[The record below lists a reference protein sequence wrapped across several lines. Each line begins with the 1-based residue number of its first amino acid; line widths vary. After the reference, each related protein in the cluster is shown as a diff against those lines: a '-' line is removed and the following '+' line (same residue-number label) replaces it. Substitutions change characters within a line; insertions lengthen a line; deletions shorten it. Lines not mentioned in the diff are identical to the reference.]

1 MPTGST
7 TFFVSYAMYLTTFLE
22 DFTPY
27 NENLLAFVKNMFT
40 MQKQGKET
48 REFNIVQTSG
58 QKH

>member
-1 MPTGST
+1 
-7 TFFVSYAMYLTTFLE
+7 MYLTTFLE